1 MLGKLHLETGK
12 PVGVGARRVGKQ
24 LAARAQRRF
33 IAVAMLRVARIEREH
48 QPVEEAPPVPRG
60 LDEQPVH
67 CGGQPQYRQ
76 PFAERRR
83 RGGGSAEH
91 TSELPSPMRISY
103 TVFCLKKKMHIHKH
117 SELLL

>member
-1 MLGKLHLETGK
+1 
-12 PVGVGARRVGKQ
+12 
-24 LAARAQRRF
+24 
-33 IAVAMLRVARIEREH
+33 MLRVARIEREH

-83 RGGGSAEH
+83 RGGCAVDAHDPPSRLRGLHPCPQRDRGEVGARSEEH
-91 TSELPSPMRISY
+91 TSELQSLMRNSY
-103 TVFCLKKKMHIHKH
+103 AVLCLKKKKLNKLDKSI
-117 SELLL
+117 LRRR

>member
-1 MLGKLHLETGK
+1 
-12 PVGVGARRVGKQ
+12 
-24 LAARAQRRF
+24 
-33 IAVAMLRVARIEREH
+33 MLRGARIEREH

-83 RGGGSAEH
+83 RGGCAVDAHDPPSRSEEH
-91 TSELPSPMRISY
+91 TSEIQSLMRISY
-103 TVFCLKKKMHIHKH
+103 AVFCLKKQTTMIALTNTIRHDSKKTHKVR
-117 SELLL
+117 